1 MSALVDREI
10 QTVQPPIRLT
20 RDQRQRTREERS
32 RIHTG
37 VELTQLAARINSLR
51 QVRQEGGVKLSPG
64 ELRTQ
69 LGRVDAR
76 ENRPVTCANKLLG

>member
-1 MSALVDREI
+1 M
-10 QTVQPPIRLT
+10 
-20 RDQRQRTREERS
+20 REERS

-37 VELTQLAARINSLR
+37 VELAPLAARIDSLR
-51 QVRQEGGVKLSPG
+51 QVGQEGGVELSPG

-76 ENRPVTCANKLLG
+76 ENRPIAAANKLLG

>member
-20 RDQRQRTREERS
+20 RDQRQRTLK
-32 RIHTG
+32 G
-37 VELTQLAARINSLR
+37 APAYTQVWNSPSSPHGSQLPAS
-51 QVRQEGGVKLSPG
+51 RQEGGVKLSPG

-76 ENRPVTCANKLLG
+76 EHRPVTCANKLLG